1 MIAAISAQGD
11 IPKGTPVQVSEW
23 FWRSSQFY
31 LHLKRIARTIPGVC
45 VLERQKQGP
54 KCMIYDRVYTCRHP
68 FYFTDCSSSLLA

>member
-54 KCMIYDRVYTCRHP
+54 KCMI
-68 FYFTDCSSSLLA
+68 